1 MRLNSL
7 LGLGGKAAQE
17 PANKRQKRSDVLQSL
32 GLGGPSKP
40 AAKAAQ
46 PKPQRP
52 TLGLAELSALGEP
65 DTPQPAA
72 EAVKPPAD
80 GPSEPA
86 ANGSNGDGV
95 QKAQAQAWRNAFAQ
109 AQDQWSVSEN
119 RERCFYHDTQRELFF
134 EWDQAEGLL
143 FQYFSQGEEKAE
155 NAEKGSVER
164 APIWSAA
171 CPETHAEV
179 WQVLPMPPTDPGAE
193 LQVSEEAAEAEAA
206 PASAQAQAA
215 PSASEDAKT
224 EAPANPA
231 VLASAETSMLP
242 PPPKKKRLPPVPIMA
257 PSAPEDDDEDD
268 GDLRLP
274 ESRGVPSVVMG
285 CEGPPPAPPAPASS
299 SSSVAAEEDE
309 EPDDPGG
316 RSLVL
321 EEGEEV
327 DDLAAEECAL
337 PQAPAPIDFTA
348 TDVDLDIFG

>member
-46 PKPQRP
+46 PKPHKP
-52 TLGLAELSALGEP
+52 TLGLAELSALSEP
-65 DTPQPAA
+65 DPPQPAA

-80 GPSEPA
+80 GPPEPA
-86 ANGSNGDGV
+86 ANGSNGDVV

-143 FQYFSQGEEKAE
+143 FQYFSQDSQGEEKAE

-193 LQVSEEAAEAEAA
+193 LQESEEAEAE
-206 PASAQAQAA
+206 PASAQAQAS
-215 PSASEDAKT
+215 PSASEGAKT
-224 EAPANPA
+224 EAPANP
-231 VLASAETSMLP
+231 VVPSAETSMLP
-242 PPPKKKRLPPVPIMA
+242 PPPKKKKLPPVPIMA

-274 ESRGVPSVVMG
+274 ESRAVPGVVMG
-285 CEGPPPAPPAPASS
+285 CEGPPPAPASSS
-299 SSSVAAEEDE
+299 SSSVAASEEE
-309 EPDDPGG
+309 EEEEDPGG

-348 TDVDLDIFG
+348 TDVELDIFG

>member
-52 TLGLAELSALGEP
+52 TLGLAELSALREP
-65 DTPQPAA
+65 DPPQPAA
-72 EAVKPPAD
+72 EAVKPPA
-80 GPSEPA
+80 PPEPA

-143 FQYFSQGEEKAE
+143 FQYFCQDSQGEEKAE

-193 LQVSEEAAEAEAA
+193 LQVSEEVEAE
-206 PASAQAQAA
+206 PTSAQAQAA
-215 PSASEDAKT
+215 PSASEGAKT
-224 EAPANPA
+224 EAPANPV

-242 PPPKKKRLPPVPIMA
+242 PPPKKNRLTPVPIMA
-257 PSAPEDDDEDD
+257 RSAPEDDDEDD

-274 ESRGVPSVVMG
+274 ESRSAPSVVMG
-285 CEGPPPAPPAPASS
+285 CEGPPAPAPSS
-299 SSSVAAEEDE
+299 SSSVAALEEDE
-309 EPDDPGG
+309 EGEDPGG